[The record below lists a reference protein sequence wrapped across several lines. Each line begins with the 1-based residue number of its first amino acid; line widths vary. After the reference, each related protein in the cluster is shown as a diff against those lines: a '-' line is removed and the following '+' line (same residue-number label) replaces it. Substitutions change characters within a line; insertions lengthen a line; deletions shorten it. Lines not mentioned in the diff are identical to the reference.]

1 MSKKPKKSNS
11 KTWVADKPE
20 GYRYFEGTPRKIGF
34 WKGLGATI
42 FGLSISAMLGVAGV
56 VFYNSQVLYPKEL
69 TVKEE
74 NTGRYA
80 LSKYQ
85 GYLSSYSTDELT
97 SFTGSSYLAS
107 EAKLQNG
114 NEDRLNFIKTVLSTV
129 KYNPLTVDALNKY
142 GSVYYKPGTNKETK
156 QDLSLVNFGEKVD
169 FTYVDYSKINFN
181 SKVINQM
188 MSEAKIKPTDDNFVE
203 EITTLFAKYISNLG
217 ASNLPTKTE
226 QRSVP
231 LNKGDNGYTVDGSED
246 EYLDSLLFSSK
257 DLYDALDRFSF
268 LALQGTEIESKEHKE
283 WAAKPKEE
291 RANFEEPY
299 KWEKYKFIR
308 HDWLGVSA
316 LTQKEGKKPEEYT
329 YPVGTGTKESPAG
342 LNTPITT
349 VALVKDDKGKDIK
362 VPIRVTLIKVTYGT
376 DAIKDIMKANIRNR
390 GLDPKSDNKY
400 IYTEWKVENLSSQ
413 KVSFESN
420 SALSDSEANISPR
433 TGIMYG
439 LKDYA
444 ELGPY
449 EYVVLQ
455 DWYASTELKEKYLI
469 WGKNFNKTVQ
479 PIWYQVLKASPT
491 EVIIPDDPIQT
502 DDVSSVKNNE
512 GTEKE

>member
-11 KTWVADKPE
+11 KTWVVDKPE

-42 FGLSISAMLGVAGV
+42 FGLSVSAMLGVAGV
-56 VFYNSQVLYPKEL
+56 VFYNSQVLYPREL

-80 LSKYQ
+80 LAKYQ

-231 LNKGDNGYTVDGSED
+231 LNKSDNG
-246 EYLDSLLFSSK
+246 
-257 DLYDALDRFSF
+257 
-268 LALQGTEIESKEHKE
+268 
-283 WAAKPKEE
+283 
-291 RANFEEPY
+291 
-299 KWEKYKFIR
+299 
-308 HDWLGVSA
+308 
-316 LTQKEGKKPEEYT
+316 
-329 YPVGTGTKESPAG
+329 
-342 LNTPITT
+342 
-349 VALVKDDKGKDIK
+349 
-362 VPIRVTLIKVTYGT
+362 
-376 DAIKDIMKANIRNR
+376 
-390 GLDPKSDNKY
+390 
-400 IYTEWKVENLSSQ
+400 
-413 KVSFESN
+413 
-420 SALSDSEANISPR
+420 
-433 TGIMYG
+433 
-439 LKDYA
+439 
-444 ELGPY
+444 
-449 EYVVLQ
+449 
-455 DWYASTELKEKYLI
+455 
-469 WGKNFNKTVQ
+469 
-479 PIWYQVLKASPT
+479 
-491 EVIIPDDPIQT
+491 
-502 DDVSSVKNNE
+502 
-512 GTEKE
+512 

>member
-11 KTWVADKPE
+11 KTWVVDKPE

-129 KYNPLTVDALNKY
+129 KYNPLTVDSLNKY

-188 MSEAKIKPTDDNFVE
+188 MSEDKIKPTDDNFVE

-231 LNKGDNGYTVDGSED
+231 LNKSDNGYTVDGSED

-257 DLYDALDRFSF
+257 DLYDTLDRFSF

-342 LNTPITT
+342 
-349 VALVKDDKGKDIK
+349 
-362 VPIRVTLIKVTYGT
+362 
-376 DAIKDIMKANIRNR
+376 
-390 GLDPKSDNKY
+390 
-400 IYTEWKVENLSSQ
+400 
-413 KVSFESN
+413 
-420 SALSDSEANISPR
+420 
-433 TGIMYG
+433 
-439 LKDYA
+439 
-444 ELGPY
+444 
-449 EYVVLQ
+449 
-455 DWYASTELKEKYLI
+455 
-469 WGKNFNKTVQ
+469 
-479 PIWYQVLKASPT
+479 
-491 EVIIPDDPIQT
+491 
-502 DDVSSVKNNE
+502 
-512 GTEKE
+512 